1 MRKPGERDKRA
12 VALHYDGRDAPRLTA
27 KGQGAVADEI
37 IALARE
43 HGIPLQQDPEL
54 TALLA
59 QLDLG
64 ETIPRELYLAVA
76 EVLAFAFFVTGRVP
90 GDAEKPED
98 EEGQDP
104 S

>member
-1 MRKPGERDKRA
+1 VKKTGEKGKQA
-12 VALHYDGRDAPRLTA
+12 VALHYDGQDAPRLTA
-27 KGQGAVADEI
+27 KGQGPLAEEI

-43 HGIPLQQDPEL
+43 HGIPLQEDREL

-64 ETIPRELYLAVA
+64 EAIPRELYLAVA

-90 GDAEKPED
+90 ADAGEPRKGDKET
-98 EEGQDP
+98 